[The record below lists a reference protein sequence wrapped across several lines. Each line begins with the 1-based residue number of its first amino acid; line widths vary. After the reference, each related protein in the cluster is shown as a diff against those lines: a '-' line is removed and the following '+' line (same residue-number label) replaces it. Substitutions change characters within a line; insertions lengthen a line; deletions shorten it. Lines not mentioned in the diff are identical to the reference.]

1 MYKQKKKALT
11 FVGLKRSI
19 FKGGKIMIDV
29 NVYKIEMSAPDDMTG
44 LDKLITTGEINPEEV
59 IAVLA
64 KTEGNGCVNDFT
76 RGFSTFVFKNYL
88 ANKLNVDEQTI
99 ADKVAFVMSGGTE
112 GVMTPHAMIFTRK
125 EVEAKI
131 DSEEKSLVANVGFT
145 RDFLPEEI
153 GTLKMIEE
161 VEKVVKQLIK
171 ESGIESNDDVHFV
184 QIKCPLLT
192 SDRISDAKKRGKSVV
207 VDDTYK
213 SMGYSRGASALGVA
227 VALGEVDRSQIT
239 EDSILN
245 DWSLFSSV
253 ASTSA
258 GVELLNC
265 EVILMG
271 NSRKSVSKFAIGH
284 SVMKDAIDLESV
296 LEAIRNSGLDI
307 DVLPTDEQKSKIV
320 NVLAKAEASPDGE
333 VRGRRNTM
341 LTDSDINHTRQ
352 ARAVVNGVIASLVGD
367 PMVYVSG
374 GAEHQG
380 PAGGGPIS
388 VIIKK

>member
-1 MYKQKKKALT
+1 
-11 FVGLKRSI
+11 
-19 FKGGKIMIDV
+19 MIDV
-29 NVYKIEMSAPDDMTG
+29 NVHKIEMSAPDDMTE
-44 LDKLITTGEINPEEV
+44 LDKLITSGAINPEEV

-88 ANKLNVDEQTI
+88 AKKMHVDEQTV
-99 ADKVAFVMSGGTE
+99 ASKVAFVMSGGTE

-125 EVEAKI
+125 DVDSTVESK
-131 DSEEKSLVANVGFT
+131 EKGLVANVGFT

-153 GTLKMIEE
+153 GTLTMVEE
-161 VEKVVKQLIK
+161 VERVVKNLIE
-171 ESGIESNDDVHFV
+171 ESGIENNEDVHFV

-192 SDRISDAKKRGKSVV
+192 SDRISDAKRRGKSVV

-227 VALGEVDRSQIT
+227 TALGEVDKEQVK
-239 EDSILN
+239 EQSILN
-245 DWSLFSSV
+245 DWSLYSSV

-271 NSRKSVSKFAIGH
+271 NSKKSVSKFAIGH
-284 SVMKDAIDLESV
+284 SVMKDAIDLNSV
-296 LEAIRNSGLDI
+296 LEAIKNSGLDI
-307 DVLPTDEQKSKIV
+307 DGLPTEQQKSKIV

-352 ARAVVNGVIASLVGD
+352 ARAVVNGVIASIVGD

-388 VIIKK
+388 VIIEK